1 MTFRYG
7 GTQAGSFCCL
17 MTLWHQLHFEG
28 GVDVYQLAKLTHY
41 NRPGIFKSQEDY
53 LFLYCA
59 LEAYVTNNGT
69 TIPSPVDIEQF
80 KSGYQLNGCVRV
92 SRVYTDAALGER
104 VSKVFSEVQ
113 SMNDSLRV
121 PPDGQESAAL
131 LRNAENNGQPNCGT
145 LVSFSCANTNGVYA
159 GSTLTSRSSNGGGS
173 SSTYGTLSGRTS

>member
-1 MTFRYG
+1 M
-7 GTQAGSFCCL
+7 
-17 MTLWHQLHFEG
+17 
-28 GVDVYQLAKLTHY
+28 YQLAKLTHY
-41 NRPGIFKSQEDY
+41 NRPGVFKSQEDY

-69 TIPSPVDIEQF
+69 TIPSPVDIDQF

-131 LRNAENNGQPNCGT
+131 LRNAENNGHQNCGT

-159 GSTLTSRSSNGGGS
+159 GSTLTSRSSNGGS